1 MFMRTTSNHQNV
13 ILSLPGVIV
22 TLERLQTTSGL
33 GDKKATGFS
42 KNFNEAWNRNRSSVE
57 VQRDVNDTNI
67 LPEGFVFSPARG
79 FVLEEP
85 QHEVIQKEVSY
96 IYVQVHT
103 WRLVKARINVVDG
116 LPQFLP

>member
-1 MFMRTTSNHQNV
+1 MFMRTTSNNQNV

-42 KNFNEAWNRNRSSVE
+42 KNFNEAWNRNRSSV
-57 VQRDVNDTNI
+57 DTNI

-103 WRLVKARINVVDG
+103 WRLVKARIIVVDG

>member
-1 MFMRTTSNHQNV
+1 MFMRTTSNNQNV

-22 TLERLQTTSGL
+22 TLERFKTASGQGLQKT
-33 GDKKATGFS
+33 TGFGT
-42 KNFNEAWNRNRSSVE
+42 NFNEAWNRNRSSVE

-67 LPEGFVFSPARG
+67 LPEGFVFSPDRG

-103 WRLVKARINVVDG
+103 WRLVKARIIVVDG
-116 LPQFLP
+116 LPQFLL